1 MSKRFAHNLSHRRAQ
16 TMPPGK
22 IVPAGLVEVLPGD
35 TFQIN
40 MSAVV
45 RAMPM
50 AAPIFTKVHV
60 RLRAYFVPNRLVWP
74 DFTEK
79 FVTGGDDGE
88 QAPEMPS
95 MVFGS
100 GGRPAVAVG
109 DLMQYYGLPVGPAS
123 GALTIH
129 SGTLVARG
137 YGRIYNDLIRDT
149 QLQTPRV
156 VSTAAGLDTTTD
168 VSLQASNWGRDYFT
182 SCKKEPQLGPEV
194 IMPLGDTAPVLG
206 TFDGPDTPYN
216 AQLSWPTTSGV
227 VTGDDVEAFAAG
239 GQILNIRNVG
249 SQENLDPTAGI
260 GVDGLSFDLTDQ
272 EVLAD
277 LSAATGLSPL
287 ELRKYNGLQRF
298 LENNNFSGSRY
309 YEWLRRLG
317 VRYSDARLQIPE
329 YLGGNQ
335 IVMQHSEVLSTSAIT
350 DEPGPGQLY
359 GHGLGAMR
367 SNRFRWTA
375 QEHGYIHILAEIIP
389 ETMYAQGVPKTMLRE
404 TNVDYFVPELAA
416 IGADPVYNKELYVDH
431 SQPDGIFGYQI
442 RDDSYRFSFNTVHA
456 DFLDTLD
463 YWTAARLFESDVA
476 LNGAFLAANPTTR
489 YFQVPA
495 DPRPYLM
502 FLNHSI
508 RARRLVPRRQHAGRL
523 M

>member
-1 MSKRFAHNLSHRRAQ
+1 MKRSPHNLSHRRAQ

-35 TFQIN
+35 SFQIN

-50 AAPIFTKVHV
+50 AAPIFTKVFV

-74 DFTEK
+74 EFTEK

-100 GGRPAVAVG
+100 GGRTAVAVG
-109 DLMQYYGLPVGPAS
+109 DLMQYYGMPVGPAS
-123 GALTIH
+123 GAATIH
-129 SGTLVARG
+129 SGTLIARG
-137 YGRIYNDLIRDT
+137 YNTIYNSLIRDT

-156 VSTAAGLDTTTD
+156 SSIASGLDTTTD
-168 VSLQASNWGRDYFT
+168 ISLASANWGRDYFT
-182 SCKKEPQLGPEV
+182 SAKKEPQLGPEV
-194 IMPLGDTAPVLG
+194 LMPLGDDAPILPVDGSTSLIRKTVDDSLFG
-206 TFDGPDTPYN
+206 VSTLATDPFGGLIEDTQTFN
-216 AQLSWPTTSGV
+216 AY
-227 VTGDDVEAFAAG
+227 
-239 GQILNIRNVG
+239 
-249 SQENLDPTAGI
+249 LDPN
-260 GVDGLSFDLTDQ
+260 DGLI
-272 EVLAD
+272 AD
-277 LSAATGLSPL
+277 LSAATGISPL
-287 ELRKYNGLQRF
+287 ELRKYSGLQRF

-317 VRYSDARLQIPE
+317 VRYSDARLNIPE

-375 QEHGYIHILAEIIP
+375 QEHGYIHILAEIVP
-389 ETMYAQGVPKTMLRE
+389 ETMYAQGIPKTMLRE
-404 TNVDYFVPELAA
+404 TNIDYFVPELAV
-416 IGADPVYNKELYVDH
+416 IGADPIYNKELYIDH
-431 SQPDGIFGYQI
+431 ATPDGIFGYNV
-442 RDDSYRFSFNTVHA
+442 RDDSYRFSWSTVHG
-456 DFLDTLD
+456 DFVDTLD
-463 YWTAARLFESDVA
+463 YWTAARLFESDPA
-476 LNGAFLAANPTTR
+476 LNGDFLKANPTTR

-502 FLNHSI
+502 FLNHTI
-508 RARRLVPRRQHAGRL
+508 RARRLVPRRQVAGRL
-523 M
+523 Y